1 MSKATEISVALASAQ
16 WLVLALKSAVS
27 GWGWKITW
35 REPNHRPGLYQPCP
49 STPTLT
55 KAPFQ
60 QVCRTMAPLKALLF
74 DPTLPGFPW
83 DKRGKMTVWWLHK
96 SILSAGCCWGAGQ
109 RVELSAMLSLKN
121 CAGMRLCRQSW
132 WHRHRAVGT
141 PSPALFLD
149 LPESCH
155 QPVTSCHTVKVPSLF
170 HAETTWAL

>member
-1 MSKATEISVALASAQ
+1 MRQEGQLLTTAPPSGQGNPIPYVQGNRNFSSTGFSQ

-60 QVCRTMAPLKALLF
+60 QVCRTMALHLRPLLF

-109 RVELSAMLSLKN
+109 RAELSAMLSLKN
-121 CAGMRLCRQSW
+121 CAGMRLCHQS
-132 WHRHRAVGT
+132 
-141 PSPALFLD
+141 
-149 LPESCH
+149 
-155 QPVTSCHTVKVPSLF
+155 
-170 HAETTWAL
+170 